1 MKSLIVLVASTM
13 AGGAMA
19 AGVTYDIDPN
29 HSYPSFDADH
39 MGGLSVWRG
48 KFTKTSGKVVL
59 DRAAKSGSIDVT
71 VATDSIDYGHE
82 KMNEHARSAELFDVA
97 KFPTATFQGKFSKF
111 AGANPTQATGTFTL
125 KGVSQPLTLNIRQF
139 LCKKNPMS
147 GKEVC
152 GADAT
157 ASFDRSKFGMDFG
170 KAYGFKMGV
179 NLQIQVEAIRAE

>member
-1 MKSLIVLVASTM
+1 MKSLLVLA
-13 AGGAMA
+13 AGVISSGVMA
-19 AGVTYDIDPN
+19 AAVTYDIDGN
-29 HSYPSFDADH
+29 HSYPSFEADH

-82 KMNEHARSAELFDVA
+82 KMNEHARSPEMFDVG
-97 KFPTATFQGKFSKF
+97 KFPIATFQGKFSKF
-111 AGANPTQATGTFTL
+111 AGGNPTQATGTFTM
-125 KGVSQPLTLNIRQF
+125 KGVSQPLTLTIRQF

-157 ASFDRSKFGMDFG
+157 GTFDRSKFGLDYG

-179 NLQIQVEAIRAE
+179 TLQIQVEAIRAD